1 MDGPAKLGRCER
13 AVGFHSGGARIKLR
27 SLYPSVRR
35 SDREL
40 VLRLFHPLGDE
51 QYFHRP
57 FGPCAL
63 ASASSR
69 VGKMEGDKTEDGKS
83 EGVK

>member
-1 MDGPAKLGRCER
+1 MDGPAKLGG
-13 AVGFHSGGARIKLR
+13 ASVQWGFTAEDARIKLR
-27 SLYPSVRR
+27 SLYPSVRKSGR
-35 SDREL
+35 AL
-40 VLRLFHPLGDE
+40 ALRLFHPIGDE

-63 ASASSR
+63 ASASGR
-69 VGKMEGDKTEDGKS
+69 VGKMEGGKTEDGKS

>member
-1 MDGPAKLGRCER
+1 MYDVAPLLAEWLIASSE
-13 AVGFHSGGARIKLR
+13 IKLR
-27 SLYPSVRR
+27 SLYPSMRK

-40 VLRLFHPLGDE
+40 VLLLSRPLGDE
-51 QYFHRP
+51 QNFHRP

-69 VGKMEGDKTEDGKS
+69 VGKMEGGKTEDGKS

>member
-1 MDGPAKLGRCER
+1 MDGPAKLGG
-13 AVGFHSGGARIKLR
+13 ASVQWGFTAEDARIKLR
-27 SLYPSVRR
+27 SLYPSVRKSGR
-35 SDREL
+35 AL
-40 VLRLFHPLGDE
+40 VLRLFHPIGDE

-63 ASASSR
+63 ASASGR
-69 VGKMEGDKTEDGKS
+69 VGKMEGGKTEDGKS

>member
-13 AVGFHSGGARIKLR
+13 AVGFHSGGARIKLH
-27 SLYPSVRR
+27 PSVGR

-51 QYFHRP
+51 QNFHSP

-63 ASASSR
+63 ASAFSR
-69 VGKMEGDKTEDGKS
+69 VGRMEGDKMEDGRS
-83 EGVK
+83 EE